1 MYMCTSPMSGAVATP
16 RLRPK
21 RPEGHLS
28 CRRLLILS
36 LKIAARCFQTTSARE
51 SLVGFPWRPCGRG
64 SVSNSFRMHCSRA
77 RQYRRT
83 TGCVYATFDVL
94 LTTESE
100 SYFGLRIQPWG
111 SLNIYFVRPVF
122 CTAQELRRYDG

>member
-1 MYMCTSPMSGAVATP
+1 
-16 RLRPK
+16 
-21 RPEGHLS
+21 
-28 CRRLLILS
+28 
-36 LKIAARCFQTTSARE
+36 
-51 SLVGFPWRPCGRG
+51 
-64 SVSNSFRMHCSRA
+64 MHCSRA

-94 LTTESE
+94 LTPESE
-100 SYFGLRIQPWG
+100 SYFGLTIQPWG